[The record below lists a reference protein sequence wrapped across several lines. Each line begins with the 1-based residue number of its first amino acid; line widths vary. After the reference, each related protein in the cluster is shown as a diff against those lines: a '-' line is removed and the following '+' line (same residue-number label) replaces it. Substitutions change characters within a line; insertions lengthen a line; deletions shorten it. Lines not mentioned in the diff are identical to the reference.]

1 MPLRQHAGSDGYVR
15 PSDGGPLSDRLRST
29 VDEYCNPILSRED
42 KDEQMASGLTDTPS
56 SNVG

>member
-1 MPLRQHAGSDGYVR
+1 MLVIQKDMYARVS
-15 PSDGGPLSDRLRST
+15 GPLSNRLRST
-29 VDEYCNPILSRED
+29 VDEYCDPILSRED